1 MIARLVAAALLS
13 AAGAMAE
20 DLVTPIRVGRSD
32 APIKVTVWAQQ
43 DYSHLASRPAISAI
57 FRGIMEDYAR
67 THPDV
72 QLEISAMPA
81 LEMHKAKLLLA
92 ASAGRLPDIASV
104 DSFWMPLFLD
114 GGHVQPLEPYWP
126 AADRADYMPF
136 TIDTLSDAQ
145 GHVYGIWHGTDCRLL
160 YYRKDLVPIPPATW
174 DELLDV
180 ASRISREK
188 KIAGYLYNAG
198 RWEGSVFDHLAMFWA
213 QGGELVDAAGRPVFG
228 EAPHRQRM
236 IDVLAF
242 LRQTIERGAS
252 PLAVLSHNDYQQ
264 LTSAATAGD
273 AAMFLGGNWQLGDLE
288 ANLPPAEFAKWDV
301 APIPQKTAG
310 THATG
315 TGGWVWVMFARDPVR
330 QRAAAEFLQFVE
342 SPANVGRITQ
352 ATGHLPVRRSVFRDV
367 PFFRDSPWHRKFA
380 EMVVHG
386 RARPAAAAYPMIS
399 QQLQIAVGAAVAG
412 DKTPEQ
418 AVDAAWRAVQ
428 EGTARRAGHE
438 VAAGRDWLA
447 MAPALAA
454 LAIALLVLWPLRRG
468 PHVAGRGPDGHRAG
482 RVQGSLALW
491 LLPAIALSAALIVY
505 PMLDLARVALTDTA
519 AFGSPHRYTL
529 ESFRSLLTGAEFYQ
543 MAAVTLVFVAAS
555 VSLQL
560 GLGLAVA
567 VLVDAARRRGARLTM
582 LARAAVVSAWV
593 IPGVLVGVLWRILLV
608 ENRSGIVNY
617 YLSLAGIG
625 PLPLLSSAGLAMAS
639 VIAANAWRGCAFSM
653 ILQYAGLQRIPREL
667 HEAADLEGLRPW
679 ARLRMLILPQLAPVL
694 ALNLILITIQTL
706 NTFDLVLPLTG
717 GGPARRTE
725 VISLFM
731 YRAAFYDQETGR
743 AAAAAVLL
751 LALNIAL
758 AVLASRLIL
767 RPRKVA

>member
-1 MIARLVAAALLS
+1 MRKAAAAFLLVAGVSS
-13 AAGAMAE
+13 AE
-20 DLVTPIRVGRSD
+20 ELVTPIRVGRSD
-32 APIKVTVWAQQ
+32 APITVTVWAQQ
-43 DYSHLASRPAISAI
+43 DYSHLASRPAIAAT
-57 FRGIMEDYAR
+57 FRQIMEDYAR

-114 GGHVQPLEPYWP
+114 GRHVQPLDPYWP
-126 AADRADYMPF
+126 AADRADYLPF

-160 YYRKDLVPIPPATW
+160 YYRKDLVPTPPTTW

-180 ASRISREK
+180 ASRLSREK
-188 KIAGYLYNAG
+188 RIAGYLYNAG

-213 QGGELVDAAGRPVFG
+213 QGGELVDADGRPVFG
-228 EAPHRQRM
+228 QPPHRQYM
-236 IDVLAF
+236 VDVLAF

-301 APIPQKTAG
+301 APIPQKVAG
-310 THATG
+310 TQATG

-342 SPANVGRITQ
+342 SAANVGRITQ
-352 ATGHLPVRRSVFRDV
+352 LTGHLPVRRSVFRDV

-386 RARPAAAAYPMIS
+386 KARPAAAAYPAIS
-399 QQLQIAVGAAVAG
+399 QQLQIAIGAAVAG

-418 AVDAAWRAVQ
+418 AVDDAWRAVQ
-428 EGTARRAGHE
+428 ASTARRAGQE
-438 VAAGRDWLA
+438 AAAGRDWIALVPG
-447 MAPALAA
+447 MGALA
-454 LAIALLVLWPLRRG
+454 LAFVVLWPLHGAHG
-468 PHVAGRGPDGHRAG
+468 PLR
-482 RVQGSLALW
+482 LW
-491 LLPAIALSAALIVY
+491 LLPAVALSTALIVY
-505 PMLDLARVALTDTA
+505 PMLDLARIALTDQGA
-519 AFGSPHRYTL
+519 YGSPHRYTL
-529 ESFRSLLTGAEFYQ
+529 ESFRSLLTGPEFYQ
-543 MAAVTLVFVAAS
+543 MAAITVVFVVAS

-567 VLVDAARRRGARLTM
+567 VLVDAARRRGARLTL
-582 LARAAVVSAWV
+582 LARASVVSAWV

-617 YLSLAGIG
+617 YLSLIGLG
-625 PLPLLSSAGLAMAS
+625 PLPLLSSAGLAMTS

-653 ILQYAGLQRIPREL
+653 ILQFAGLQRIPREL

-731 YRAAFYDQETGR
+731 YRAAFYDLETGR

-751 LALNIAL
+751 LALNIGL
-758 AVLASRLIL
+758 AVIAARLIL
-767 RPRKVA
+767 RPRKAA